1 MDHQQQDISK
11 KRSNYDQQPSNK
23 RPQKSHRKSR
33 RTQLLQI
40 FARNILQNDIIKRC
54 SHNFDYCFLIGS
66 EQKTLDIY
74 MKYKYFFFLI
84 QAERIG
90 SPSRNGFNYLL
101 HYSRELHNNKTVH
114 STCVLKSPMHTNSD
128 NLLYEYVVGKFL
140 NDRLSKTCPF
150 FVYTH
155 ALYMCENPHIRD
167 TMERSIRVPCEF
179 IKDNLTL
186 LSYESDTT
194 SVLQQSYDDPLS
206 LSLLIEGVSNGINL
220 SAMLQDDI
228 FYRTDL
234 VPVLLQIY
242 STLHKYKDE
251 FTHYDLHAGNV
262 LLTGIHDSY
271 FEYTFRQSGLVM
283 NSRYLVK
290 IIDYGTA
297 YTSISEHF
305 ISSLCEAVPP
315 LQSKRLCDRTSLD
328 ETDLN
333 GYEWSTVEPENFLT
347 QTKIVSVK
355 NNISTDLKL
364 LNIILKNHY
373 ASKFIER
380 QVPQLYAFGNK
391 IVYEGEFV
399 TTEIK
404 TDGYPHRINN
414 VTDAY
419 VMLFNIVQQ
428 NDAYRNNYSHLKK
441 IEIILDM

>member
-1 MDHQQQDISK
+1 MDHQQQQDISK

-84 QAERIG
+84 KAERIG
-90 SPSRNGFNYLL
+90 TPSRNGFNYLL

-114 STCVLKSPMHTNSD
+114 STCVLKSSKHTNSD

-155 ALYMCENPHIRD
+155 ALYMCENPHVRD
-167 TMERSIRVPCEF
+167 TMELSIRVPCEF

-186 LSYESDTT
+186 LCYESDTT

-283 NSRYLVK
+283 NSRYL
-290 IIDYGTA
+290 
-297 YTSISEHF
+297 
-305 ISSLCEAVPP
+305 L
-315 LQSKRLCDRTSLD
+315 
-328 ETDLN
+328 
-333 GYEWSTVEPENFLT
+333 
-347 QTKIVSVK
+347 
-355 NNISTDLKL
+355 
-364 LNIILKNHY
+364 
-373 ASKFIER
+373 
-380 QVPQLYAFGNK
+380 
-391 IVYEGEFV
+391 
-399 TTEIK
+399 
-404 TDGYPHRINN
+404 
-414 VTDAY
+414 
-419 VMLFNIVQQ
+419 
-428 NDAYRNNYSHLKK
+428 
-441 IEIILDM
+441 

>member
-1 MDHQQQDISK
+1 MDHQEKDISK
-11 KRSNYDQQPSNK
+11 KRSNYDQQPSNT

-90 SPSRNGFNYLL
+90 TPSRNGFNYLL

-305 ISSLCEAVPP
+305 ISSLCEAVPQ

-333 GYEWSTVEPENFLT
+333 GYDWSTVEPENSHT
-347 QTKIVSVK
+347 QTKIVSVN

-364 LNIILKNHY
+364 LNIILKKTY
-373 ASKFIER
+373 VST
-380 QVPQLYAFGNK
+380 VPQLYAFRNK